1 MTQQPYE
8 GPLPIPQQE
17 SEFYWQ
23 KCKEHELWL
32 RHCKQ
37 CNKVYFYPRDVC
49 PMCFQRDTEWIKASG
64 KGTLYTYAIAHQLPR
79 PNYKGPLPFVIA
91 MVQLEE
97 GPIMPTNLVE
107 VKPEPA
113 SIKVG
118 MHVEVTF
125 DDITEEISLPKFK
138 PMTSPG

>member
-64 KGTLYTYAIAHQLPR
+64 KGTLYTYAIAPPATPPQLQGSSPVRHCHGATGGRAHHAYQPGGSGAGARLHQ
-79 PNYKGPLPFVIA
+79 
-91 MVQLEE
+91 
-97 GPIMPTNLVE
+97 
-107 VKPEPA
+107 
-113 SIKVG
+113 SG

-125 DDITEEISLPKFK
+125 DDITEEISLPKS
-138 PMTSPG
+138 SP